1 MARPLLYGK
10 ANRLDMKI
18 GKKIVLMVMAILLL
32 TVGAVAAYGTTFW
45 AYSSKAISKT
55 YKKIGEDSTK
65 DNIIQATKPFT
76 ILLMGVDV
84 DTARGGG
91 WEGRSD
97 SLILVTVNPQTK
109 KTTLMSLTRD
119 IMVEI
124 ANPDGTSTGTAEK
137 LNHTYSYG
145 QAPMTIATVE
155 KMMDIDIDRYV
166 QINMDGLVS
175 LVDALGGITVNNT
188 LGFPISISAQEPN
201 YTSTVDPGQQL
212 VNGDQALVYARMRYD
227 DPEGDV
233 GRQRRQR
240 EVIGAI
246 ATKLLQL
253 DGFTQYKNIL
263 DAVST
268 NLQTDIEI
276 NAGTI
281 PSLLGYKDSLNTI
294 ESYQLDGEG
303 EMVEGLSYQI
313 PTSKHLL
320 EMQNVLKR
328 SLGLPEATELKTNV
342 RVYEKLFGL
351 SNPYTVIDAY
361 TGLSTPGTGIFDET
375 VETTTEVS
383 EAIYTQ

>member
-1 MARPLLYGK
+1 
-10 ANRLDMKI
+10 MKI

-32 TVGAVAAYGTTFW
+32 TIGAVAAYGTTFW

-188 LGFPISISAQEPN
+188 LGFPISISSQEPN

-212 VNGDQALVYARMRYD
+212 VNGNQALVYARMRYD

-375 VETTTEVS
+375 VEVTTEVS